1 MKRILGVDPGLANT
15 GWGVLDADGSRLV
28 HIDHGTIAT
37 EAGTAEQ
44 ERLFAIFSGVTELVQ
59 RYRPSLLGVEA
70 LYFAKNRKSAIPV
83 AQARGVV
90 LVAAAKEEVHAES
103 HTPQDIKQALTGNG
117 RAEKHQVQEMVRLL
131 LGIEEIP
138 RPDHAADAL
147 AAAICCYH
155 LHQFSA
161 MENRASVIRA
171 EGRTDVS

>member
-1 MKRILGVDPGLANT
+1 MIRILGLDPGLANT
-15 GWGVLDADGSRLV
+15 GWGVLDADGSRLL
-28 HIDHGTIAT
+28 HIGHGTINT
-37 EAGTAEQ
+37 YAGTAEQ
-44 ERLFAIFSGVTELVQ
+44 ERLFAIFTGVTELIQ
-59 RYRPSLLGVEA
+59 HYKPSLLGVEA

-90 LVAAAKEEVHAES
+90 LVAAAQAKVNTES

-131 LGIEEIP
+131 LGMQEIP
-138 RPDHAADAL
+138 KPDHAADAL

-161 MENRASVIRA
+161 AGQRADR
-171 EGRTDVS
+171 RKDVS

>member
-15 GWGVLDADGSRLV
+15 GWGVLDADGTRLV
-28 HIDHGTIAT
+28 HIDHGTISTVADT
-37 EAGTAEQ
+37 EEQ
-44 ERLFAIFSGVTELVQ
+44 ERLFIIFSGITELIQ

-90 LVAAAKEEVHAES
+90 LVAAAKEGVHAES

-131 LGIEEIP
+131 LGIEQIP
-138 RPDHAADAL
+138 KPDHAADAL

-161 MENRASVIRA
+161 EEEKAKKLKTV
-171 EGRTDVS
+171 GRRDVS